1 MVAGRLGIGLFLLG
15 VAAGAAVAQGPGS
28 GMTPGS
34 GAAPGGAPRASTRF
48 AGRREALYLE
58 PGSVARRQM
67 VGVGR
72 DVVVAGD
79 ALADVAA
86 LNGSVEVTG
95 HVAGQVIV
103 LGGNVHLGPHGRV
116 DGDVFALGGR
126 ILADPGA
133 RLGGRS
139 VSYPD
144 ASKAWLTMLEEPSL
158 GLAVTSPL
166 IVGVK
171 LALLAAWAA
180 LLVILFAVAGRE
192 VLETAYEVRREPF
205 RNFFVGLV
213 AIIALLLTALFLS
226 AVAGDLASV
235 PLLVLLVLAATL
247 LKLWGMVAVFY
258 ALGDFITSRLLGRRL
273 RPLNAASLGLLL
285 LGGLKFLPYVGVWT
299 WTAASFIGVG
309 SSLATKFGRQ
319 EPWFDFS

>member
-1 MVAGRLGIGLFLLG
+1 VKTALAGLLLLG
-15 VAAGAAVAQGPGS
+15 AAAASAQAP
-28 GMTPGS
+28 PL
-34 GAAPGGAPRASTRF
+34 APGPAPAPPGASGGATLRGLPA
-48 AGRREALYLE
+48 RREALYLE

-72 DVVVAGD
+72 NVVVAGD

-86 LNGSVEVTG
+86 LNGSVEITG

-103 LGGNVHLGPHGRV
+103 LGGNVHLGPQGRV

-126 ILADPGA
+126 IQADPGA

-144 ASKAWLTMLEEPSL
+144 ASKAWLSMLEEPSL
-158 GLAVTSPL
+158 GVTMTSPL
-166 IVGVK
+166 IVGIK

-180 LLVILFAVAGRE
+180 LLLILFAVSGRE
-192 VLETAYEVRREPF
+192 MLETAAGVRREPF
-205 RNFFVGLV
+205 RNFFIGVV
-213 AIIALLLTALFLS
+213 AIIAFLLSAIFLS

-235 PLLVLLVLAATL
+235 PLLVLLVLAATI

-258 ALGDFITSRLLGRRL
+258 AVGDFVAYRLLRRRW

-285 LGGLKFLPYVGVWT
+285 LGALKLLPYVGVWT

-309 SSLATKFGRQ
+309 SSLSTKFGRR
-319 EPWFDFS
+319 EPWFDFT

>member
-1 MVAGRLGIGLFLLG
+1 VKTVLAGLLLLG
-15 VAAGAAVAQGPGS
+15 AAAASAQAP
-28 GMTPGS
+28 PPAPA
-34 GAAPGGAPRASTRF
+34 AAPGAVAPRRLPA
-48 AGRREALYLE
+48 RREALVLE

-72 DVVVAGD
+72 DVVVAGE

-86 LNGSVEVTG
+86 LNGSVEITG

-103 LGGNVHLGPHGRV
+103 LGGNVHLGPRGRV

-126 ILADPGA
+126 IQADPGA

-158 GLAVTSPL
+158 GLTITSPL
-166 IVGVK
+166 IVGIK
-171 LALLAAWAA
+171 LALLASWAA
-180 LLVILFAVAGRE
+180 LLLILFAVSGRE
-192 VLETAYEVRREPF
+192 MLETAAGVRREPF
-205 RNFFVGLV
+205 RNFFIGVV
-213 AIIALLLTALFLS
+213 AIVALVLTAVFLS

-235 PLLVLLVLAATL
+235 PLLVLLVLAATV

-258 ALGDFITSRLLGRRL
+258 AVGDLVAFRLLRRRW
-273 RPLNAASLGLLL
+273 RPLNAASLGLLV
-285 LGGLKFLPYVGVWT
+285 LGALKLLPYVGVWT

-309 SSLATKFGRQ
+309 SSLSTKFGRR